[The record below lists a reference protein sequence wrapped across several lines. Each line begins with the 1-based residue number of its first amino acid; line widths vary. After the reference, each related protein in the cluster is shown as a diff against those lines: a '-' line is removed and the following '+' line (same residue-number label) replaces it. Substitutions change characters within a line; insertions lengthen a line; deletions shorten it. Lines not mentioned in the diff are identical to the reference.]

1 MVSEPRTMDYK
12 KALLIFQASTRSK
25 SNLNIMPPLGI
36 MGISSFINS
45 KGIKNRVV
53 DYNVERSPKLK
64 IDDFEVIMFS
74 VNVANVTNS
83 LLQAKSIKN
92 ELPGKRILFG
102 GPYCSSDPHY
112 FIKQAYIDA
121 VAIGEGEETTY
132 EYITNED
139 PLRVKGLVVK
149 DKKENVIFTGDRE
162 NIANLDSLPYPAF
175 DKLNVSRYNH
185 FPKKDNPVSSI
196 VTSRGCVFDCV
207 FCFHTLGY
215 KWRARSPEN
224 VVNEIEWQIKE
235 LKIKELCIY
244 DDNFTFD
251 EERAEKI
258 CDLMLERNIKL
269 NIQFPNGI
277 FISKI
282 NKVLLEKLKKIGTH
296 YIGLAPESGNKDTM
310 ERIKK
315 TSADEQIKNIVSAC
329 RKLNIRTLGFFILG
343 FPWEGSG
350 EIKRTI
356 DYAKEIDTD
365 LVQFTRLI
373 PYKKTHIYEFMENS
387 NLLSADNP
395 GEDKNPFCG
404 GSLEMRRTIK
414 MAYRDF
420 YLRSSKIFSL
430 LKVFS
435 PYDLFRLAR
444 YAIISRNI

>member
-1 MVSEPRTMDYK
+1 M
-12 KALLIFQASTRSK
+12 LLVFQSPVQKRFH
-25 SNLNIMPPLGI
+25 LNIMPPLGI
-36 MGISSFINS
+36 LSISSFINS
-45 KGIKNRVV
+45 KGITNRVV
-53 DYNVERSPKLK
+53 DYNIERFPRLR

-83 LLQAKSIKN
+83 LLQAKSIKK
-92 ELPGKRILFG
+92 EFPEKRILFG

-112 FIKQAYIDA
+112 FIKQEYIDA
-121 VAIGEGEETTY
+121 VAIGEGEETAY

-139 PLRVKGLVVK
+139 PLRVKGLVIK
-149 DKKENVIFTGDRE
+149 DRRGNVIFTGDRE

-175 DKLNVSRYNH
+175 NKVNINRYNH
-185 FPKKDNPVSSI
+185 FPKKDKPVSSI
-196 VTSRGCVFDCV
+196 VTSRGCVFDCA

-215 KWRARSPEN
+215 KWRARSPGN

-258 CDLMLERNIKL
+258 CDLMLERDIKI

-277 FISKI
+277 YINKI
-282 NKVLLEKLKKIGTH
+282 NKVLLGKLKKIGTH
-296 YIGLAPESGNKDTM
+296 YIGLAPESGNKNTM
-310 ERIKK
+310 ERVKK
-315 TSADEQIKNIVSAC
+315 SSEDEQIKNIVSTC

-356 DYAKEIDTD
+356 DYAKRIDTD

-373 PYKKTHIYEFMENS
+373 PYRKTHIYEFMENS
-387 NLLSADNP
+387 NLLSADKP
-395 GEDKNPFCG
+395 DEDKNPFHG
-404 GSLEMRRTIK
+404 GSAEVQGAIK

-420 YLRSSKIFSL
+420 YLRSSKIFRL
-430 LKVFS
+430 FRVFS

-444 YAIISRNI
+444 YAIITRNI